1 MTHDQ
6 ETRISLVEQNYN
18 QLDKRMEKVEDM
30 LVQLREDQHEG
41 QKTMIKTIYTTMALF
56 SGVII
61 TAFGVIITLI
71 Q

>member
-30 LVQLREDQHEG
+30 LIQLREDMHEG
-41 QKTMIKTIYTTMALF
+41 QKNMIKTIYSTMALF